1 MTFIGFHTEI
11 APDEGCKKCPEFWDK
26 EYAAKYARRWQTMK
40 PETAVEAAI
49 LENGIGMYAICTE
62 NEKGFAY
69 WIAGLYKGGGVPAGL
84 ELSTFPESDWV
95 IFTAAGSI
103 PCRRFS
109 ICNKFVRPL
118 DKHNTSCYDVLHEG
132 RHSMDIQLKRG
143 LLDVCVLAAIRS
155 EDSYGYKIIKDMKPY
170 IELSESTLYTILKR
184 LETSKMLTV
193 RTAEHDGRLRKYYHI
208 TDEGLKRIDEFRND
222 WQEILSIYRF
232 VTKEDDGD
240 E

>member
-1 MTFIGFHTEI
+1 
-11 APDEGCKKCPEFWDK
+11 
-26 EYAAKYARRWQTMK
+26 
-40 PETAVEAAI
+40 
-49 LENGIGMYAICTE
+49 
-62 NEKGFAY
+62 
-69 WIAGLYKGGGVPAGL
+69 
-84 ELSTFPESDWV
+84 
-95 IFTAAGSI
+95 
-103 PCRRFS
+103 
-109 ICNKFVRPL
+109 
-118 DKHNTSCYDVLHEG
+118 
-132 RHSMDIQLKRG
+132 MDIQLKRG

-222 WQEILSIYRF
+222 WKEILSIYQF